1 MSSSAKRAR
10 GSGSVS
16 RHAPAPPDAAAD
28 PAALQ
33 AFHHHTYFES
43 YAHLAIHQEML
54 RDTAR
59 TGAYREALNAC
70 GDDIRGK
77 VVLDVGAGTGV
88 LSSACAVAR
97 VARSRGPAPALH
109 RGRGG

>member
-1 MSSSAKRAR
+1 MSSFAKRAR
-10 GSGSVS
+10 GGSVVS
-16 RHAPAPPDAAAD
+16 RHPPAPPAASD

-54 RDTAR
+54 RDEAR
-59 TGAYREALNAC
+59 TGAYKDALSAC
-70 GDDIRGK
+70 ADDIRGK

-97 VARSRGPAPALH
+97 VARSRGPATP
-109 RGRGG
+109 RRSGRGG

>member
-10 GSGSVS
+10 GGSGSVS
-16 RHAPAPPDAAAD
+16 RHAPAPPAASD

-33 AFHHHTYFES
+33 AFHHHTYVES

-54 RDTAR
+54 RDEAR
-59 TGAYREALNAC
+59 TGAYREALSAC
-70 GDDIRGK
+70 DIRGK
-77 VVLDVGAGTGV
+77 VALDVGAGTGV

-97 VARSRGPAPALH
+97 VARSRGPATPKPA
-109 RGRGG
+109 G